1 MLTSR
6 ERKVLDFER
15 GWWRLPGLKDRNIRD
30 MLGFSA
36 AVYYRILRAALD
48 KPAALSYDPLTVR
61 RLRRVRAAAAPDQQ
75 ASIRKVKL
83 S

>member
-1 MLTSR
+1 MMLTSR

-15 GWWRLPGLKDRNIRD
+15 GWWRLPGPKDRNIHH

-36 AVYYRILRAALD
+36 AAYYRALRAALD

-61 RLRRVRAAAAPDQQ
+61 RLRRLRASAAPDRR
-75 ASIRKVKL
+75 ASIRKVN
-83 S
+83 